1 MFSNAQQYA
10 AANKAFLESQ
20 IATVSNLASI
30 ALQGTEKII
39 ALNLALAKS
48 APEANSAAAKE
59 LLAAKDPQALVAQA
73 TTQAKLNA
81 EKVTAYSRNLTEI
94 VSTTKADL
102 AKLADAQLAEAQ
114 SRVSTFLDGVAQ
126 SAPTGSEN
134 LMAMLKSSVAN
145 SYAGYEQVNNA
156 AKQAVEAAEAQVA
169 KASDQLAQ
177 VVKNVAA

>member
-10 AANKAFLESQ
+10 ATNKAFLESQ
-20 IATVSNLASI
+20 LAALSGLASI
-30 ALQGTEKII
+30 ALQGTEKMV

-48 APEANSAAAKE
+48 APQESSAAAKE
-59 LLAAKDPQALVAQA
+59 MLAAKDPQAFVAQA

-81 EKVTAYSRNLTEI
+81 EKVTTYNRNLTEI
-94 VSTTKADL
+94 VSTTKAAL
-102 AKLADAQLAEAQ
+102 AKLADAQLAEVQ

-156 AKQAVEAAEAQVA
+156 AKQAVEAAEAQVV